1 VDEDREDD
9 VEVEVDDDVE
19 EFTRKFFNAA
29 ARRRLVPLRGGDDAE
44 ALGTSGVA
52 ATPGVEPLGEN

>member
-9 VEVEVDDDVE
+9 DEVEVDDVE

-29 ARRRLVPLRGGDDAE
+29 ARRRLVPLRGGDDAV